1 MTPCTLSH
9 YATGQ
14 DYFFFGAEFRSL
26 RFTRTRT
33 TFCIIVIERPRHGR
47 VIVDTLSPCSEMMQ
61 LIGWVLA
68 RKGRILKHNLYGI
81 EIEVPNQFFD
91 KVSYYVAKN
100 YCLQFGGATY
110 ESRTNPATFSIL
122 FFRMYLQ
129 VEYAWAFQ
137 VKYYISGYWDGPAA
151 PYKQ

>member
-47 VIVDTLSPCSEMMQ
+47 VIVNTLSPCSEMMQ

-81 EIEVPNQFFD
+81 EIEVPKLLCCKD
-91 KVSYYVAKN
+91 YR
-100 YCLQFGGATY
+100 LQFGGATY
-110 ESRTNPATFSIL
+110 APHMRVERTRRRFLSYSSACTCRLSMRGRSR
-122 FFRMYLQ
+122 
-129 VEYAWAFQ
+129 
-137 VKYYISGYWDGPAA
+137 
-151 PYKQ
+151 